1 MNENFPNSSSHFW
14 KYKPVF
20 LQILHQSSVPS
31 NITILYCFSSNITYF
46 DQKEPIEAQI
56 FETWECSD
64 QNSPNSCHFW
74 NNKLVFIQIVLHF
87 SVSWDITHLHFF
99 LRTFYILSTKGAYQ
113 KETCCFNHE
122 EFCEFSLNH
131 HHKSRN
137 FTSIGLF
144 CQEYMS
150 FERKIY
156 RGLIFYET
164 EQWCKIWINPDPAVS
179 KMAWG
184 VGWTFIRALDSYCQ
198 KHMFQLE
205 NFRIITCHDTEG
217 WCKILI
223 KTISW
228 LEKWH
233 KEFC

>member
-1 MNENFPNSSSHFW
+1 MFGSKFTKFLSFLKQQISFYSNCASLFSVMRHNSS
-14 KYKPVF
+14 
-20 LQILHQSSVPS
+20 
-31 NITILYCFSSNITYF
+31 
-46 DQKEPIEAQI
+46 
-56 FETWECSD
+56 
-64 QNSPNSCHFW
+64 
-74 NNKLVFIQIVLHF
+74 KL
-87 SVSWDITHLHFF
+87 F

-113 KETCCFNHE
+113 KETCRFKHE
-122 EFCEFSLNH
+122 EFCGFSLNH
-131 HHKSRN
+131 HQKSRN

-144 CQEYMS
+144 CPQYMS

-156 RGLIFYET
+156 RGLIFHET
-164 EQWCKIWINPDPAVS
+164 EQWCKIWINPDPVVS

-184 VGWTFIRALDSYCQ
+184 VGWTFIRALGSYCQ

-205 NFRIITCHDTEG
+205 NFRVIMCHDTEG